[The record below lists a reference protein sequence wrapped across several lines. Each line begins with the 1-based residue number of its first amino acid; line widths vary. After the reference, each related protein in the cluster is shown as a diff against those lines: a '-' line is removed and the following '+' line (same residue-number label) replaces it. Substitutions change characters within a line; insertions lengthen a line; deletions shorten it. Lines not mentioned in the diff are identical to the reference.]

1 MQKQERDVVI
11 EKKLQEITDKKEILN
26 KKVKELPEFRTNLRL
41 KLGNEASVVILR
53 VIQSKEKLIWILGDL
68 ISLRDKWA
76 SAIKLCGDIKQDTEA
91 NVSGYKISD
100 WIEDVKVLINK
111 IDLEEEIEKLNKV
124 IDGLPKFYSDDKKDD
139 IEFEKLLS
147 QIG

>member
-1 MQKQERDVVI
+1 MQKQERDIVI
-11 EKKLQEITDKKEILN
+11 EKKLQEITVKREFLN
-26 KKVKELPEFRTNLRL
+26 KKIKEHPEFKTNLRL
-41 KLGNEASVVILR
+41 KLENDTSVIILR
-53 VIQSKEKLIWILGDL
+53 VIHSKEKLIWILGDL
-68 ISLRDKWA
+68 ISLRDKWT
-76 SAIKLCGDIKQDTEA
+76 SAIKLCGDIKQDIEA

-100 WIEDVKVLINK
+100 WIEDVKILINK

-124 IDGLPKFYSDDKKDD
+124 IDVFPKFYSDDKKDD